1 MNAIEV
7 KSLFYAYEYD
17 KDNNPKYIL
26 NDLSFE
32 IKQGEYVTFIGH
44 NGSGKSTLMKLLVG
58 LLEANKGHIFINDE
72 ELDVNGKNIDS
83 IRKNIGIVF
92 QNPDNQFI
100 GSTVKDDIAFGLEN
114 NCIKHEDMD
123 PIILEYAK
131 KVGMDEYLDR
141 EPSNLS
147 GGQKQRVAIA
157 GALCMK
163 PNILLLD
170 EATAML
176 DPKGRKEIVDLT
188 HKMRKDNNNMTIVS
202 VTHHMEEAFLSD
214 RIIVLND
221 GKVYFQGTPKEI
233 FQKRDLLKNV
243 GLDLPFDLKLKEQL
257 INNGFDIEI
266 DDDIKEVGRKLCR

>member
-72 ELDVNGKNIDS
+72 GLDVNGKNIDS

-114 NCIKHEDMD
+114 NCIKHEEMD
-123 PIILEYAK
+123 PIILEYSK